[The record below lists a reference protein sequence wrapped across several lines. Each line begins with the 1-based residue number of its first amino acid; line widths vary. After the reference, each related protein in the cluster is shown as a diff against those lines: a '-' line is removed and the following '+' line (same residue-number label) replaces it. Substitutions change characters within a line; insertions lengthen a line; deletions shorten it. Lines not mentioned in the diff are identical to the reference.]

1 MQQQQYFEE
10 SNPHRLLESL
20 VAISTQD
27 YSIRPVIA
35 TVPQPLHRRQPPSM
49 LATTI
54 PMALILR
61 ANGNLFYLFLF

>member
-35 TVPQPLHRRQPPSM
+35 TVPQPLHRRQPPINVGYDYTYGTDSQ
-49 LATTI
+49 
-54 PMALILR
+54 
-61 ANGNLFYLFLF
+61 GQW